1 MNKTLLPERGLPS
14 PPPYVV
20 IGPSVRT
27 LHPGDVAC
35 AERGDQLETLLGSCV
50 AVILTD
56 PRRTVG
62 AMCHIVHSHNPTE
75 QARRSNAHGP
85 AALEAMDRLL
95 IGRGIQPH
103 LCEAYVFGGGN
114 MFPNLYHASH
124 VGDANA
130 DWVLRALAER
140 GTHVVQNDLG
150 GRFYRRVR
158 WTVGEAAPQV
168 SCVAV

>member
-1 MNKTLLPERGLPS
+1 MTPVLSRRRPAALARPFTARPA
-14 PPPYVV
+14 PVH
-20 IGPSVRT
+20 T

-35 AERGDQLETLLGSCV
+35 AERGEQLETLLGSCV

-62 AMCHIVHSHNPTE
+62 AMCHIVHSNEPSG
-75 QARRSNAHGP
+75 RGCCSSAHGP
-85 AALEAMDRLL
+85 EALAAMERLL
-95 IGRGIQPH
+95 ISRSIQPQ

-114 MFPNLYHASH
+114 MFPDLYRDTH

-140 GTHVVQNDLG
+140 GVRVLRDDLG
-150 GRFYRRVR
+150 GRFYRQVR
-158 WTVGEAAPQV
+158 WTVGGDEPRV
-168 SCVAV
+168 RCVPV